1 MATLRNAWAD
11 WRKSLVGMFTQVV
24 ANPVIGRE
32 WRVRMRFGR
41 AYLLQA
47 AYLLFMILITA
58 LAYEWVM
65 GDLQSLANPY
75 TVQQALLSFYW
86 TVMGTLV
93 SLIALIAPALT
104 ANAITLERER
114 KTIDL
119 LLATPL
125 TARHL
130 LTGKLI
136 GSFGFI
142 VLLLALTLPI
152 SAVSVLLG
160 GVSFGDL
167 LRAYVII
174 ASGGLA
180 LCAIALFSSVYA
192 RNSTMAVLWS
202 YARVGLFLLATG
214 ILLAIQGIYSG
225 MSSSG
230 SGVAWRVPAA
240 LLNPF
245 AALFAAD
252 TQVDLVH
259 FQVPSWIMA
268 AALCLLFT
276 RLLLTS
282 AARKVGLYDK
292 DTLPSARRQLLLL
305 APLHGFLTLAPLM
318 TTGGGIMAVSGEM
331 LLVLLSTCATPIL
344 LLTGWIAP
352 FGDDEDRSSPNDGI
366 FRASKMLSDA
376 PSGALPYLGLLWL
389 LTVGAVYGAIV
400 WTGTTTSTT
409 DDWWGFLHTMSLY
422 FGGLCLLLWGIGR
435 ASSRIMK
442 GKSLVGAR
450 VLTLATTTGVVTV
463 PMVLHLLLF
472 GRESESPM
480 MRIWLLKPLFDAL
493 SAPTDTLTHFNL
505 LYAAIWMGAIGLVM
519 GLFTRPEASSFS

>member
-1 MATLRNAWAD
+1 MATLRNAWSD
-11 WRKSLVGMFTQVV
+11 WRKYLVGVFTQVF

-32 WRVRMRFGR
+32 LRVRVRFGR

-58 LAYEWVM
+58 LAYEWAI
-65 GDLQSLANPY
+65 GDLQNIGNPY
-75 TVQQALLSFYW
+75 MVQQALLSFYW

-104 ANAITLERER
+104 ANAVTLERER
-114 KTIDL
+114 KTMDL

-130 LTGKLI
+130 LTGKLL
-136 GSFGFI
+136 GSFAFI

-180 LCAIALFSSVYA
+180 LCAIAIFSSVYA

-202 YARVGLFLLATG
+202 YVRVGLFLLATSF
-214 ILLAIQGIYSG
+214 LLAIQGFYSG
-225 MSSSG
+225 MAGSG
-230 SGVAWRVPAA
+230 GGVAWRVPAA

-245 AALFAAD
+245 AALLAAD
-252 TQVDLVH
+252 TQVDLVR

-292 DTLPSARRQLLLL
+292 DSLPSARRQLLAL
-305 APLHGFLTLAPLM
+305 APLHVFLTLTPLLIAGGG
-318 TTGGGIMAVSGEM
+318 TTGVSSE
-331 LLVLLSTCATPIL
+331 LLQVVVVVCALPIL

-352 FGDDEDRSSPNDGI
+352 FGDDGDRICPNDGI
-366 FRASKMLSDA
+366 FRVSRMLTDA

-389 LTVGAVYGAIV
+389 LTVGAAYGAFF
-400 WTGTTTSTT
+400 WTGAATLTS
-409 DDWWGFLHTMSLY
+409 DEMWGFVNTVSLY
-422 FGGLCLLLWGIGR
+422 FGGLCLLLWGVGR
-435 ASSRIMK
+435 ASSAVLK

-450 VLTLATTTGVVTV
+450 ALTLVVAGGIVTV
-463 PMVLHLLLF
+463 PVFLHLLAF
-472 GRESESPM
+472 ESASESPM
-480 MRIWLLKPLFDAL
+480 LSVWVFKPLFDAL
-493 SAPTDTLTHFNL
+493 LEPTDKVAQLNL
-505 LYAAIWMGAIGLVM
+505 LYTAFITSVLGLVA
-519 GLFTRPEASSFS
+519 GFLTRPKASSGD